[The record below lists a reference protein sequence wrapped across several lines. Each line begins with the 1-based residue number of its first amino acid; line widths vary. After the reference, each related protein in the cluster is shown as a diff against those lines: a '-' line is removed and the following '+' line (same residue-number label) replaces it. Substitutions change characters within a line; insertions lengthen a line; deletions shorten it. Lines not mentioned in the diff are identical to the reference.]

1 MWQKQKINHRQPR
14 GTMSRMKR
22 VRNLIDKVVL
32 AHACTSGIWIY
43 YGLLV
48 FLVVIQVAGTDA

>member
-1 MWQKQKINHRQPR
+1 MAKTRNKSQVTE

-32 AHACTSGIWIY
+32 AHASTSSIWIY

-48 FLVVIQVAGTDA
+48 LVVVIQVAGTDA